1 MVSSAKAAS
10 VALDRF
16 AAICDS
22 DDMEPSA
29 GALGNESRGE
39 VALITGDVMHHPC
52 QIPYPDWS
60 ASDTDPNQAQASRSN
75 LIERFAESDTMI
87 IGTHFAN
94 PVAGRIRR
102 DDTTFRLIPTD
113 N

>member
-1 MVSSAKAAS
+1 
-10 VALDRF
+10 
-16 AAICDS
+16 
-22 DDMEPSA
+22 MEPSA

-39 VALITGDVMHHPC
+39 VVLITGDVMHRPC

-87 IGTHFAN
+87 ISTHFAN
-94 PVAGRIRR
+94 PVAGGIRR
-102 DDTTFRLIPTD
+102 DDTTFRLIPAD